1 MTWECESRE
10 RSSQLLTN
18 FCFVADLDPVF
29 SVRLQVRIMSTRKPE
44 LIVCHDCS
52 KAVSFSA
59 ASCPHC
65 GSTEPQGP
73 YVQSRRERLRHRREE
88 RNDHTVMMAVLGCS
102 VLGACYGA
110 ITASGALWKVIAGTG
125 YGSLGLLLGV
135 PVAFIIN
142 ITRDLGR

>member
-1 MTWECESRE
+1 M
-10 RSSQLLTN
+10 LTN
-18 FCFVADLDPVF
+18 FCSLAHLDHVF
-29 SVRLQVRIMSTRKPE
+29 SVRLQVRTMSTRKPE
-44 LIVCHDCS
+44 LIVCHDCG

-73 YVQSRRERLRHRREE
+73 YVQSRRERRRHRREE

-102 VLGACYGA
+102 ALGVCYGA
-110 ITASGALWKVIAGTG
+110 ITATGALWKVLAGTG

>member
-1 MTWECESRE
+1 M
-10 RSSQLLTN
+10 LAN
-18 FCFVADLDPVF
+18 FCSVAHLDPVF

-44 LIVCHDCS
+44 LIACHDCG

-65 GSTEPQGP
+65 GSSEPQGP
-73 YVQSRRERLRHRREE
+73 YVQSRRERRRHRREE

-102 VLGACYGA
+102 ALGACYGA
-110 ITASGALWKVIAGTG
+110 ITASGALWKVVAGTG

-142 ITRDLGR
+142 ITRHLGR